1 MRKLVVA
8 GALALAA
15 CGQQAEKPKAAEVPA
30 KLPAGQYEVT
40 AKVNSLVST
49 DKTPLP
55 TFAKVGDT
63 IVTQGCVGADGTPPA
78 AMLATKGDQ
87 CAVADPYVRNGRMN
101 LTLDCTRKGQGKVMS
116 TVNGRYTAEGFTGT
130 LTATSAFSG
139 PGDYRLEQEITGRK
153 VADQCSAEAGTS
165 TKA

>member
-1 MRKLVVA
+1 MRNMVVA

-15 CGQQAEKPKAAEVPA
+15 CGQPAEQPKAAEVPA

-40 AKVNSLVST
+40 AKVTSLVST

-87 CAVADPYVRNGRMN
+87 CAVADPYIRNGRMN

-116 TVNGRYTAEGFTGT
+116 TLNGSYTADGFTGT
-130 LTATSAFSG
+130 LTATSTFSG
-139 PGDYRLEQEITGRK
+139 SGDYRLVEEISGRK
-153 VADQCSAEAGTS
+153 VADQCSPEAADN